1 MAATQVVRSEWTK
14 IRSVAS
20 TVWTLSLAAVVTV
33 ALGVLI
39 SLLSKNEFDDL
50 STKDRLSFD
59 PTFIS
64 FAGMS
69 LGQLAMIVFGVLVVS
84 NEYSTGMIRTSLA
97 AVPQRGT
104 FLFSKIAVATGLAF
118 LVALATSFVAFF
130 LGQAMLGSHRAS
142 IGDPGVL
149 RAVIGG
155 GLYMTLIALFSMGV
169 ATMLR
174 SPMLSLGILM
184 PFFFLISTILGNVY
198 ADQEGRPVPPGPGRQ
213 QDHAGR
219 HPDRRR
225 HSVRPLGRPG
235 DHGPVGGGGGGG
247 RVRAAEE
254 EGRVGSSG
262 GFAGE
267 RSSNPLHPA
276 HALT

>member
-1 MAATQVVRSEWTK
+1 MAAIQVVRSEWTK

-20 TVWTLSLAAVVTV
+20 TVWTLSLAVVVTIG
-33 ALGVLI
+33 LGMLI
-39 SLLSKNEFDDL
+39 SALSKNEFDNM
-50 STKDRLSFD
+50 SRNDRLSFD

-104 FLFSKIAVATGLAF
+104 FLAGKIGVATLLS
-118 LVALATSFVAFF
+118 LVVGLATSFVAFF
-130 LGQAMLGSHRAS
+130 LGQAMLGEHRAA

-155 GLYMTLIALFSMGV
+155 GLYMTLIAMFSMGV
-169 ATMLR
+169 AAMLR

-184 PFFFLISTILGNVY
+184 PFFFLISNILGNVDATKKIGQY
-198 ADQEGRPVPPGPGRQ
+198 LPDQAGSKIMQVVTPIDDDTPYGPWG
-213 QDHAGR
+213 G
-219 HPDRRR
+219 
-225 HSVRPLGRPG
+225 LGIMALW
-235 DHGPVGGGGGGG
+235 VAAALIGGYILLKK
-247 RVRAAEE
+247 RDA
-254 EGRVGSSG
+254 
-262 GFAGE
+262 
-267 RSSNPLHPA
+267 
-276 HALT
+276 

>member
-1 MAATQVVRSEWTK
+1 MATTQVLRSEWTK

-20 TVWTLSLAAVVTV
+20 TVWTLGLAAVLTI

-39 SLLSKNEFDDL
+39 SILSRNEFKNMGL
-50 STKDRLSFD
+50 KERLSFD

-104 FLFSKIAVATGLAF
+104 FLFSKVAVATVLAF
-118 LVALATSFVAFF
+118 VVGLATSFIAFF
-130 LGQAMLGSHRAS
+130 LGQAVLGEYRAQ

-155 GLYMTLIALFSMGV
+155 GLYMTLIAMFSMGV
-169 ATMLR
+169 ASMLR

-184 PFFFLISTILGNVY
+184 PFFFLISNILGNVSATKKIGRY
-198 ADQEGRPVPPGPGRQ
+198 LPDQAGSKIMQVVTPIDDDTPYGPWG
-213 QDHAGR
+213 G
-219 HPDRRR
+219 
-225 HSVRPLGRPG
+225 LGIM
-235 DHGPVGGGGGGG
+235 VIW
-247 RVRAAEE
+247 V
-254 EGRVGSSG
+254 V
-262 GFAGE
+262 
-267 RSSNPLHPA
+267 L
-276 HALT
+276 ALIFGYVLLKKRDA

>member
-1 MAATQVVRSEWTK
+1 MGRRLAEELSMAAIQVVRSEWTK

-20 TVWTLSLAAVVTV
+20 TVWTLSLALVVTI
-33 ALGVLI
+33 ALGMLI
-39 SLLSKNEFDDL
+39 SALSRHEFDNM
-50 STKDRLSFD
+50 SQRDRLSFD

-104 FLFSKIAVATGLAF
+104 FLFSKIAVATGLA
-118 LVALATSFVAFF
+118 LVVGMATSFVAFF

-142 IGDPGVL
+142 IGDSHVL

-155 GLYMTLIALFSMGV
+155 GLYMTLIAVFSMGV
-169 ATMLR
+169 AAMLR

-184 PFFFLISTILGNVY
+184 PFFFLISNILGNVD
-198 ADQEGRPVPPGPGRQ
+198 ATKKIGRFLPDQAGSKIMQVVPRIDDNTPYGPWGGLGIMVLWAVAAL
-213 QDHAGR
+213 AGGYVLLKKR
-219 HPDRRR
+219 D
-225 HSVRPLGRPG
+225 
-235 DHGPVGGGGGGG
+235 
-247 RVRAAEE
+247 A
-254 EGRVGSSG
+254 
-262 GFAGE
+262 
-267 RSSNPLHPA
+267 
-276 HALT
+276 

>member
-1 MAATQVVRSEWTK
+1 MATTQVLRSEWTK

-20 TVWTLSLAAVVTV
+20 TVWTLGLAAVLTI

-39 SLLSKNEFDDL
+39 SILSRNEFNNMN
-50 STKDRLSFD
+50 TRDRLSFD

-104 FLFSKIAVATGLAF
+104 FLFGKVAVATALAF
-118 LVALATSFVAFF
+118 VVGLATSFIAFF
-130 LGQAMLGSHRAS
+130 LGQAILGAHRAQ

-155 GLYMTLIALFSMGV
+155 GLYMTLIAMFSMGV
-169 ATMLR
+169 ASMLR

-184 PFFFLISTILGNVY
+184 PFFFLISNILGNVS
-198 ADQEGRPVPPGPGRQ
+198 ATKKIGRFLPDQAGSKIMQVVTPIDDDTPYGPWG
-213 QDHAGR
+213 G
-219 HPDRRR
+219 
-225 HSVRPLGRPG
+225 LGIM
-235 DHGPVGGGGGGG
+235 VIW
-247 RVRAAEE
+247 VI
-254 EGRVGSSG
+254 
-262 GFAGE
+262 
-267 RSSNPLHPA
+267 L
-276 HALT
+276 ALFFGYVVLKKRDA

>member
-20 TVWTLSLAAVVTV
+20 TVWTLSLAMIVTI

-39 SLLSKNEFDDL
+39 SLLSKHEFDRMGRA
-50 STKDRLSFD
+50 DRLSFD

-104 FLFSKIAVATGLAF
+104 FLFSKIAVATALAF
-118 LVALATSFVAFF
+118 VVGLATSFVAFF
-130 LGQAMLGSHRAS
+130 LGQAMLGEHRAE

-149 RAVIGG
+149 RAVFGG
-155 GLYMTLIALFSMGV
+155 GLYMTLIAVFSMGV
-169 ATMLR
+169 AAMLR
-174 SPMLSLGILM
+174 GPMLSLGILM
-184 PFFFLISTILGNVY
+184 PFFFLISNILGNVDATEKIGRY
-198 ADQEGRPVPPGPGRQ
+198 LPDQAGSRIMQVVTPVDDDTPYGPWGGLAVMALWVVAAL
-213 QDHAGR
+213 AGGYLLLK
-219 HPDRRR
+219 RR
-225 HSVRPLGRPG
+225 
-235 DHGPVGGGGGGG
+235 D
-247 RVRAAEE
+247 A
-254 EGRVGSSG
+254 
-262 GFAGE
+262 
-267 RSSNPLHPA
+267 
-276 HALT
+276 